1 MFAAEFW
8 EVLKQLL
15 SRIIFG
21 GCFWKESEEEKYMEK
36 LVVSGFHFFQGSYL
50 VSLETIFFL
59 HKFLHTG
66 AC

>member
-15 SRIIFG
+15 SRIFFG
-21 GCFWKESEEEKYMEK
+21 GCFWKESEEEKDAEK
-36 LVVSGFHFFQGSYL
+36 LLVSGFHFFQGSYL

-59 HKFLHTG
+59 HKFLRSG